1 MGLILGP
8 FTCGLEVRSEK
19 KNPDTC
25 GRDLDPFHL
34 LSSNCKIWL
43 ISFFLSFFLC
53 MIKLLRVKN
62 WNNFGKSFQ
71 EKKMYRSLNNVY
83 QFFNFKYNANV
94 RKLSVLLSLSSNSSL
109 TSLQFSII
117 WNHFKKISNKRFLVL
132 FFASVR
138 LHKLTKPR
146 KLFNG

>member
-1 MGLILGP
+1 MEWALFWARLHVDLRLKVRKKIRIRVDEILIP
-8 FTCGLEVRSEK
+8 FIFLAVTARS
-19 KNPDTC
+19 
-25 GRDLDPFHL
+25 GWFH
-34 LSSNCKIWL
+34 SS
-43 ISFFLSFFLC
+43 FLSFFLC

-94 RKLSVLLSLSSNSSL
+94 RKLSVLLSLASNSSL

-117 WNHFKKISNKRFLVL
+117 WNHFKKISDKRFLVRFLPL
-132 FFASVR
+132 FFFSS
-138 LHKLTKPR
+138 
-146 KLFNG
+146 